1 MIYPG
6 YALNPGDMFQVKP
19 DRVLFA
25 TGAPKDKQERRAG
38 RVYRSKTSAKL
49 AEDPESSSKKVPS
62 PEAALAPGPPL
73 PKDPKTALSHLLD
86 QAKMILSTPS
96 EDLTAK
102 RKQSLRAFQQTLKK
116 TISRPNAFT
125 DSIDAQLQEMAH
137 KLNISLPDS
146 NATPEPDAYGSPSP
160 TPSATN
166 NLAKTIA
173 LSDAEKNL
181 LKQALIDARENPID
195 PSKPYA
201 TPWRPREYM
210 SAFAFIPRYLE
221 VHHKV
226 CSAVY
231 LRHPVT
237 RPGLAEV
244 PTPYN
249 IEMNGLAFNWYLRR
263 R

>member
-1 MIYPG
+1 M
-6 YALNPGDMFQVKP
+6 NPGDMFQVEP
-19 DRVLFA
+19 ERVLFA
-25 TGAPKDKQERRAG
+25 TGASKDKQERRAT
-38 RVYRSKTSAKL
+38 RVYRAKTSAKEKDDSQPVSEEL
-49 AEDPESSSKKVPS
+49 PS
-62 PEAALAPGPPL
+62 PEVIPSPDPPL
-73 PKDPKTALSHLLD
+73 PKDPKTVLTQLLD
-86 QAKMILSTPS
+86 QAKTILSKPS

-102 RKQSLRAFQQTLKK
+102 RKKSLRAFQQTLKR
-116 TISRPNAFT
+116 TISRPTSLT

-137 KLNISLPDS
+137 KLNISLED
-146 NATPEPDAYGSPSP
+146 ATEPDAHDSPAP
-160 TPSATN
+160 VPSATN
-166 NLAKTIA
+166 EVAKTIA
-173 LSDAEKNL
+173 ISDAEKSL
-181 LKQALIDARENPID
+181 LKKAILDARENPID

-210 SAFAFIPRYLE
+210 SAFAFVPRYLE

-231 LRHPVT
+231 LRHPVA

-249 IEMNGLAFNWYLRR
+249 IEQNGLAFNWYLRR

>member
-6 YALNPGDMFQVKP
+6 YRLNPGDMFQVEP

-25 TGAPKDKQERRAG
+25 TGAPKDRRERRAS
-38 RVYRSKTSAKL
+38 RVYRSKLSAKGK
-49 AEDPESSSKKVPS
+49 ENPETPPPSKSTPPKEPSSTDPS
-62 PEAALAPGPPL
+62 PPKERKNIL
-73 PKDPKTALSHLLD
+73 PQLLD
-86 QAKMILSTPS
+86 QARTILSKPS
-96 EDLTAK
+96 DELTAK
-102 RKQSLRAFQQTLKK
+102 RKHSLRAFQETLKR
-116 TISRPNAFT
+116 TISRPNSLT

-146 NATPEPDAYGSPSP
+146 TTEPDAYDSPAP
-160 TPSATN
+160 TPSLTN
-166 NLAKTIA
+166 NLAKTMAI
-173 LSDAEKNL
+173 SDAQKTL

-195 PSKPYA
+195 LSKPYA
-201 TPWRPREYM
+201 TPWRPRDYM
-210 SAFAFIPRYLE
+210 SAFAFVPRYLE

-231 LRHPVT
+231 LRHPVA

-249 IEMNGLAFNWYLRR
+249 LEQNGLAFNWYLRR